1 MEEIYR
7 FCGIA
12 LVAALC
18 AMIVK
23 ECGGKLS
30 TLVSIVGGL
39 VIFFYALSAF
49 SETFSFLYEFTYAK
63 SLSPYISTV
72 LKILVIGYSV
82 SLTAESCR
90 ELGEAGI
97 ASKLEMLGR
106 AEMLLLCLPEMKK
119 IIELAISVAE

>member
-1 MEEIYR
+1 MEIYR
-7 FCGIA
+7 LCGMAI
-12 LVAALC
+12 VAALC

-30 TLVSIVGGL
+30 LLVGIVGGL

-49 SETFSFLYEFTYAK
+49 SETFSFLYEFAYAEG
-63 SLSPYISTV
+63 LSSHISTV
-72 LKILVIGYSV
+72 LKILVIGYCV
-82 SLTAESCR
+82 SLTADTCR

-97 ASKLEMLGR
+97 ASKLEILGK

-119 IIELAISVAE
+119 IIELAISAAE